1 MVSRLRDLNFGCLIE
16 IYLVLTN
23 LVNVNLQVLLLKFLV
38 YLLNVVHQDAF
49 WSLTGTLAM
58 RIKHVCILLLL

>member
-49 WSLTGTLAM
+49 WSLTGTLAL
-58 RIKHVCILLLL
+58 IKHVCILLLL